1 MTLWL
6 IVRKSLRQH
15 LLSTI
20 ITAVS
25 IGLATGLLMSIVAV
39 KDQSMRAFTNVSGGF
54 DAVMG
59 SRGSKLS
66 LVLFSIF
73 HMDKAPGTLQW
84 EEYEAIKGN
93 RRYIKTAVP
102 IVVGDNFKGF
112 RIVGTTRNLFD
123 VEYESGK
130 KYSVQG
136 RLFDD
141 DVQEAIIGSHAARR
155 LRLGIG
161 DIFQPYHGLDYNP
174 EKKHDTDYVIVGV
187 LEPSNTPADH
197 VIWIPL
203 KGLQNMPGHDKSK
216 ATEISA
222 ILLQFKSAQQGAM
235 YAEQVNAG
243 TRDKTMAMIAP
254 EMTNFFQRFD
264 WLRVVLGAMAI
275 LVALVGAGGILA
287 SLHNTMNERRREFA
301 ILRALGARRGTVFG
315 AIILESLTIAIL
327 GVIIGFV
334 FYAGF
339 IAMSA
344 HYIADMTG
352 VVINPVETNVI
363 MALAPAGILVLGT
376 LAGILPAMKAYRTN
390 VGENLVPQT

>member
-187 LEPSNTPADH
+187 LEPSNTPADR

-264 WLRVVLGAMAI
+264 WLRVVLGAMAV

-352 VVINPVETNVI
+352 VVINPMETNVI

>member
-66 LVLFSIF
+66 LVLFSVF
-73 HMDKAPGTLQW
+73 HMDKAPGTLPW

-93 RRYIKTAVP
+93 RRLIKAAVP
-102 IVVGDNFKGF
+102 IVVGDNFQGF
-112 RIVGTTRNLFD
+112 RIVGTTRDLFD
-123 VEYESGK
+123 IEYESGK
-130 KYSVQG
+130 KHSAQG
-136 RLFDD
+136 RLFND
-141 DVQEAIIGSHAARR
+141 DVQEAVIGSYVARR
-155 LRLGIG
+155 LGLGLG

-174 EKKHDTDYVIVGV
+174 DKKHETDYVIVGI
-187 LEPSNTPADH
+187 LDPSNTPTDH

-203 KGLQNMPGHDKSK
+203 KGLQNMPGHDKTK

-222 ILLQFKSAQQGAM
+222 ILLQFNSPQQGPI
-235 YAEQVNAG
+235 YADQVNKG
-243 TRDKTMAMIAP
+243 TRDKTVAMIAP
-254 EMTNFFQRFD
+254 EVTNFFQRFE
-264 WLRVVLGAMAI
+264 WLRVVLGVMAV
-275 LVALVGAGGILA
+275 LVALVGGGGILA

-301 ILRALGARRGTVFG
+301 ILRALGARRGTVFS
-315 AIILESLTIAIL
+315 AIILESSTITVL
-327 GVIIGFV
+327 GVMIGFV

-339 IAMSA
+339 IALAA

-352 VVINPVETNVI
+352 VVINPMEPNMVMTV
-363 MALAPAGILVLGT
+363 APVGILVLGT
-376 LAGILPAMKAYRTN
+376 LAGILPAMKAYRTD
-390 VGENLVPQT
+390 VAENLIPQT

>member
-187 LEPSNTPADH
+187 LEPSNTPADR

-254 EMTNFFQRFD
+254 EMTSFFQRFD

-352 VVINPVETNVI
+352 VVINPMETNVI

>member
-73 HMDKAPGTLQW
+73 HMDKAPGTLPW

-187 LEPSNTPADH
+187 LEPSNTPADR

>member
-66 LVLFSIF
+66 LVLFSVF
-73 HMDKAPGTLQW
+73 HMDKAPGTLPW

-93 RRYIKTAVP
+93 RRLIKAAVP

-112 RIVGTTRNLFD
+112 RIVGTTRDLFD

-130 KYSVQG
+130 KHSAQG
-136 RLFDD
+136 RLFND
-141 DVQEAIIGSHAARR
+141 DVQEAVIGSYVARR
-155 LRLGIG
+155 LGLGLG

-174 EKKHDTDYVIVGV
+174 DKKHETDYVIVGI
-187 LEPSNTPADH
+187 LDPSNTPTDH

-203 KGLQNMPGHDKSK
+203 KGLQNMPGHDKTK

-222 ILLQFKSAQQGAM
+222 ILLQFNSPQQGPI
-235 YAEQVNAG
+235 YAGQVNKG
-243 TRDKTMAMIAP
+243 TRDKTVAMIAP
-254 EMTNFFQRFD
+254 EVTNFFQRFE
-264 WLRVVLGAMAI
+264 WLRVVLGVMAV
-275 LVALVGAGGILA
+275 LVALVGGGGILA

-301 ILRALGARRGTVFG
+301 ILRALGARRRTVFG
-315 AIILESLTIAIL
+315 AILLESSTIATL
-327 GVIIGFV
+327 GVMIGFV
-334 FYAGF
+334 FYASF
-339 IAMSA
+339 IALAA

-352 VVINPVETNVI
+352 VIINPMEPNVV
-363 MALAPAGILVLGT
+363 MAVAPAGIVALGT
-376 LAGILPAMKAYRTN
+376 LAGILPAMKAYRTD
-390 VGENLVPQT
+390 VAENLIPQT

>member
-73 HMDKAPGTLQW
+73 HMDKAPGTLPW

-93 RRYIKTAVP
+93 RQYIKTAVP

-254 EMTNFFQRFD
+254 EMTSFFQRFD

-352 VVINPVETNVI
+352 VVINPMETNVI

>member
-66 LVLFSIF
+66 LVLFSVF
-73 HMDKAPGTLQW
+73 HMDKAPGTLPW

-93 RRYIKTAVP
+93 RRLIKAAVP
-102 IVVGDNFKGF
+102 IVVGDNFQGF
-112 RIVGTTRNLFD
+112 RIVGTTRDLFD
-123 VEYESGK
+123 IEYESGK
-130 KYSVQG
+130 KHSAQG
-136 RLFDD
+136 RLFND
-141 DVQEAIIGSHAARR
+141 DVQEAVIGSYVARR
-155 LRLGIG
+155 LGLGLG

-174 EKKHDTDYVIVGV
+174 DKKHETDYVIVGI
-187 LEPSNTPADH
+187 LDPSNTPTDH

-203 KGLQNMPGHDKSK
+203 KGLQNMPGHDKTK

-222 ILLQFKSAQQGAM
+222 ILLQFNSPQQGPI
-235 YAEQVNAG
+235 YADQVNKG
-243 TRDKTMAMIAP
+243 TRDKTVAIIAP
-254 EMTNFFQRFD
+254 EVTNFFQRFE
-264 WLRVVLGAMAI
+264 WLRVVLGVMAV
-275 LVALVGAGGILA
+275 LVALVGGGGILA

-301 ILRALGARRGTVFG
+301 ILRALGARRGTVFS
-315 AIILESLTIAIL
+315 AIILESSTITVL
-327 GVIIGFV
+327 GVMIGFA

-339 IAMSA
+339 IALAA

-352 VVINPVETNVI
+352 VVINPMEPNVV
-363 MALAPAGILVLGT
+363 MALAPVGIVALGT
-376 LAGILPAMKAYRTN
+376 LAGILPAMKAYRTD
-390 VGENLVPQT
+390 VAENLIPQT

>member
-254 EMTNFFQRFD
+254 EMTSFFQRFD

>member
-187 LEPSNTPADH
+187 LEPSNTPADR

-254 EMTNFFQRFD
+254 EMTSFFQRFD

-287 SLHNTMNERRREFA
+287 SLHNSMNERRREFA

-352 VVINPVETNVI
+352 VVINPMETNVI

>member
-73 HMDKAPGTLQW
+73 HMDKAPGTLPW